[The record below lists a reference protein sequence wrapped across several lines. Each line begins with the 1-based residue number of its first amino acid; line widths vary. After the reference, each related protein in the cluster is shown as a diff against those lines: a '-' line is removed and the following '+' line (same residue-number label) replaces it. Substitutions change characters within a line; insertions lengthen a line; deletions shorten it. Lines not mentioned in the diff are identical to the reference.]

1 MGKTAAPK
9 KAAQPANPY
18 PQTKVA
24 REDWLRLALK
34 TLMTDGVES
43 VKVLDLARRLGVS
56 RSSFYWYFD
65 SRQDL
70 LDQLLKHWT
79 ETNTKAIIDHAA
91 QPAANI
97 MEGIINIAAC
107 WLNRRL
113 FDPRLDF
120 AIREWARR
128 SSAVHKIVRQADDQR
143 VAAIQQLFLRHD
155 YATRDAFTR
164 ARVLYFMQI
173 GYYAL
178 DIKEDLEQRIAPTAE
193 YLRAFTG
200 REPGPG
206 MVSHFIGELR
216 QRAR

>member
-1 MGKTAAPK
+1 MGK
-9 KAAQPANPY
+9 KAAQPDNPY

-24 REDWLRLALK
+24 REDWLRIALK
-34 TLMTDGVES
+34 TLMTDGVEA

-70 LDQLLKHWT
+70 LDHLLQHWA
-79 ETNTKAIIDHAA
+79 ETNTKAIIDHTAM
-91 QPAANI
+91 PAATI
-97 MEGIINIAAC
+97 MEGIINIATC

-128 SSAVHKIVRQADDQR
+128 SKAVHKIVQQADDVR
-143 VAAIQQLFLRHD
+143 VAAIQQMFLRHD

-178 DIKEDLEQRIAPTAE
+178 DIKEDLEERIAPTAE

-200 REPGPG
+200 REPEPG
-206 MVSHFIGELR
+206 MVNRFIRELR
-216 QRAR
+216 QRVR